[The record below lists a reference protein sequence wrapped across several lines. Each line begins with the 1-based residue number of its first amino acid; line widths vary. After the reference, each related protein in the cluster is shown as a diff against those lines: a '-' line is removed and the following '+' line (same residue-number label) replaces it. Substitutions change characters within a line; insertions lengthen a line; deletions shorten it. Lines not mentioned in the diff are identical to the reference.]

1 MKIFRT
7 LLVCIYL
14 TLNMSSCIAS
24 TRLGEKTPTYA
35 DREIEHDGKEVKDTL
50 QMFIDSNPY
59 AVKVNILSEGTVAYL
74 CADDDNLFIRLSVGN
89 PQLFMRMLMQGLTIY
104 IDPTGGKKEKYAI
117 LFPSAADVQT
127 SMANFQPT
135 RNTGF
140 GNSEQSRPDISP
152 LIKEMNKVGV
162 VFDINGKV
170 RKMGESRSII
180 ELETENETLNF
191 YALIPKT
198 QMMTEKKLSSKWS
211 IGIYLDTPSGNLEGP
226 RNDMSIRDQRPPM
239 RNGSS
244 GRFPQMQSGQ
254 SEVNKIMRKK
264 INAWSQF
271 SIDDVNNVN
280 LEKEYEE

>member
-1 MKIFRT
+1 MKIFRI
-7 LLVCIYL
+7 LFVCSYL
-14 TLNMSSCIAS
+14 AFNMSSCIAS

-35 DREIEHDGKEVKDTL
+35 DREIEHDGKEIKDTL

-59 AVKVNILSEGTVAYL
+59 AVKVNILYEGTVAYL
-74 CADDDNLFIRLSVGN
+74 CADDDNLFVRLSVGN
-89 PQLFMRMLMQGLTIY
+89 PQLFMRMLMQGLTLY
-104 IDPTGGKKEKYAI
+104 VDPTGGKKEKYAI
-117 LFPSAADVQT
+117 LFPSAADVQAA
-127 SMANFQPT
+127 MENFQPT
-135 RNTGF
+135 KNTRF

-170 RKMGESRSII
+170 RRLGESRSII
-180 ELETENETLNF
+180 ELEIENETLNF

-198 QMMTEKKLSSKWS
+198 QMMAEKKLSSEWS

-226 RNDMSIRDQRPPM
+226 RNDMSMRGQRPPM

-244 GRFPQMQSGQ
+244 GRQPQMQS
-254 SEVNKIMRKK
+254 SESDINKIMRKK
-264 INAWSQF
+264 INAWSHF

-280 LEKEYEE
+280 IEKEYEE

>member
-1 MKIFRT
+1 
-7 LLVCIYL
+7 
-14 TLNMSSCIAS
+14 MSSCIAS

-35 DREIEHDGKEVKDTL
+35 DREIEHDGKEIKDTL

-74 CADDDNLFIRLSVGN
+74 CADDDNLFVRLSVGN
-89 PQLFMRMLMQGLTIY
+89 PQLFMRMLMQGLTLY
-104 IDPTGGKKEKYAI
+104 VDPTGGKKEKYAI
-117 LFPSAADVQT
+117 LFPSAADVQAA
-127 SMANFQPT
+127 MENFQPT
-135 RNTGF
+135 KNTRF

-170 RKMGESRSII
+170 RRLGESRSII
-180 ELETENETLNF
+180 ELEIENETLNF

-198 QMMTEKKLSSKWS
+198 QMMAEKKLSSEWS

-226 RNDMSIRDQRPPM
+226 RNDMSMRDQRPPM
-239 RNGSS
+239 GNGSS
-244 GRFPQMQSGQ
+244 GRQPQMQS
-254 SEVNKIMRKK
+254 SESDMNKIMRKK
-264 INAWSQF
+264 INAWSHF

-280 LEKEYEE
+280 IEKEYDE